1 MERALKMNSNASGGI
16 ALIVVLVVLAFFAI
30 IAVASRSSETEQSA
44 RPAHYPYRSYI
55 ERYGDPETRLDGIIN
70 LGNTMVRVRLLRYTP
85 EGMLIVFTRAQSEG
99 GSPRWVFNGYA
110 AENGPNTPEVTSVTE
125 SLFAERMQERVNRIH
140 GRSG

>member
-1 MERALKMNSNASGGI
+1 MNSNATVGTI
-16 ALIVVLVVLAFFAI
+16 LIVVLVAIAIFAV
-30 IAVASRSSETEQSA
+30 IAVASRPSETEQSA

-70 LGNTMVRVRLLRYTP
+70 LGNTVVRVRLLRYTP
-85 EGMLIVFTRAQSEG
+85 EGMLIVFTRAHGEATT
-99 GSPRWVFNGYA
+99 PRWVFNGYA

-125 SLFAERMQERVNRIH
+125 SLFAERMRERVNRIH